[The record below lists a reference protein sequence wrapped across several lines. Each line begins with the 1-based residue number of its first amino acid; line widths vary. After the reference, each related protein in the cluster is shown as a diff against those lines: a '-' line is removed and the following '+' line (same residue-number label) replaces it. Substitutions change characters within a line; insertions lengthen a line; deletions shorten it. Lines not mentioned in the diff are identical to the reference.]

1 MAAQNVVEPTLNA
14 LGVAMN
20 MIQAKMGE
28 METRLALATCANQVE
43 EYAEVRAN
51 VQNVDSISLDMF
63 KTLPT
68 FGGDRAKYVAWRNSA
83 KTAIQIFNGHMEDP
97 KYFQALNIVRNK
109 IIDSASEVLT
119 NYNTVFNFDAMIARL
134 DFTYADKRP
143 MHIIE
148 SELIVLQQRQLSID
162 DFYDE
167 VNKKLNALINK
178 INMTHK
184 EKEAVKAMTQDAN
197 DKALRTFI
205 TGLRGNLVHV
215 LYAAN
220 PTTLPEAYARVQTI
234 LNDRERIRFANQH
247 HQGVNVKYEMAKSN
261 PNFRPKSRPQQLT
274 SAKTYEQT
282 NKSEPMEIDKS
293 SMNVNVGQHK
303 QQQSMNTG
311 MNRRMQTSGHHS
323 GTRRFQQINQV
334 EDDANDDNNEYTS
347 EAEIDD
353 LEEETSSVF
362 LD

>member
-1 MAAQNVVEPTLNA
+1 M
-14 LGVAMN
+14 
-20 MIQAKMGE
+20 
-28 METRLALATCANQVE
+28 
-43 EYAEVRAN
+43 
-51 VQNVDSISLDMF
+51 
-63 KTLPT
+63 
-68 FGGDRAKYVAWRNSA
+68 
-83 KTAIQIFNGHMEDP
+83 
-97 KYFQALNIVRNK
+97 RNK

-119 NYNTVFNFDAMIARL
+119 NYNTVFNFDAIIARL

-148 SELIVLQQRQLSID
+148 QELIVLQQRQLSIN

-184 EKEAVKAMTQDAN
+184 EKEAVRAMTQDAN
-197 DKALRTFI
+197 EKALRTFI
-205 TGLRGNLVHV
+205 TGLRGNLAHV

-220 PTTLPEAYARVQTI
+220 PTTMPEAYARVQTI

-247 HQGVNVKYEMAKSN
+247 NQGVNVKYDMGKSN
-261 PNFRPKSRPQQLT
+261 PNFRPKSKTQQYT
-274 SAKTYEQT
+274 KPSEQT
-282 NKSEPMEIDKS
+282 DKPEPMEIDKS
-293 SMNVNVGQHK
+293 SMNVNIGHHK
-303 QQQSMNTG
+303 QQTSMNTG

-323 GTRRFQQINQV
+323 GTKRFQQINQV
-334 EDDANDDNNEYTS
+334 EDNANDDINESTS

-353 LEEETSSVF
+353 LEEDTSSVF